1 MDMGISIV
9 ALNVSIVRNEKH
21 SSAHTVERGWINMRL
36 IDVDK
41 AIEATWEQPTYT
53 DPLNVLAEVRDRI
66 RELPTVEAVPISF
79 IEKRIEQLKNH
90 ADYEFEANGGYV
102 GGSQYRQWELECLL
116 NVWAERKEE

>member
-1 MDMGISIV
+1 MLTI
-9 ALNVSIVRNEKH
+9 ARTAEQ
-21 SSAHTVERGWINMRL
+21 GWINMRL
-36 IDVDK
+36 IDVEKLKQYIDDCK
-41 AIEATWEQPTYT
+41 FCEKCDMKGFMCNEDCELPDCVTPQWERV
-53 DPLNVLAEVRDRI
+53 LNEQ
-66 RELPTVEAVPISF
+66 PTVEAVPISF

>member
-1 MDMGISIV
+1 
-9 ALNVSIVRNEKH
+9 
-21 SSAHTVERGWINMRL
+21 MRL
-36 IDVDK
+36 IDADEIKYIDMLFSAGNGNYEHVGMVTQYEID
-41 AIEATWEQPTYT
+41 A
-53 DPLNVLAEVRDRI
+53 
-66 RELPTVEAVPISF
+66 LPTVEAVPISF